1 MKEMA
6 QLTYYTN
13 LVEMLYRVYFHLQRS
28 INEFILK

>member
-28 INEFILK
+28 IK